1 MKKLSVLFAASLLA
15 ATPALAD
22 DNGKTAAPAPFNC
35 DFAPACEVAPGIY
48 GNLQAPTTS
57 KFNLTVGGF
66 VKLDYAY
73 NSLNLGSAYSQMA
86 PQAVAKTSSLAN
98 QRDQS
103 TFSARQS
110 RLWFKSNGPTLLGA
124 KTTGLLEF
132 DFQDV
137 SNTANSDFIN
147 ASPRL
152 RHGYANLDWGTTQ
165 VLFGQTD
172 SLFGLAGGATIDF
185 RSAGGSGF
193 FIGARNPQ
201 LRLTQRVDLSKD
213 NSIKLALAV
222 ESPVQDNNALT
233 ANAGKPGTA
242 SGTAGTAANGDT
254 WGATPNVTAQALFV
268 SKALGVASGGYGF
281 SQKSLTAGFFGLYGK
296 QEVQGNAKSVDSW
309 GVGFYTFV
317 PIIKSTDGKSRA
329 GTVAFE
335 GQIYKADN
343 IVTVGGTGATAASLV
358 GTPGNLTG
366 AKGYGIASEL
376 YYYPIQALGL
386 TAGYGKRAA
395 LDLDSYKNNPNFEK
409 YNETFFINAAFDLN
423 AAVRV
428 AAEYEHL
435 KTKYG
440 NVVSNTTAGSSLAGL
455 SDHGQANI
463 GRLALY
469 YFF

>member
-1 MKKLSVLFAASLLA
+1 MKKLSVLFAVTLLA
-15 ATPALAD
+15 GTPVLAEE
-22 DNGKTAAPAPFNC
+22 NGKAAAPAPFNC
-35 DFAPACEVAPGIY
+35 DFSPACEVAPGIY

-57 KFNLTVGGF
+57 KFNLSIGGF

-73 NSLNLGSAYSQMA
+73 NSMDFGTGYSQMA
-86 PQAVAKTSSLAN
+86 PQSISKTSSIAN

-132 DFQDV
+132 DFQDA
-137 SNTANSDFIN
+137 SAPTTSDYLN

-165 VLFGQTD
+165 LLFGQTD
-172 SLFGLAGGATIDF
+172 GLFGLASGSTIDF

-193 FIGARNPQ
+193 YTGARNPQ
-201 LRLTQRVDLSKD
+201 IRLTQRVDLNSD
-213 NSIKLALAV
+213 NSIKLAVAV
-222 ESPVQDNNALT
+222 ESPIQTNFSIL
-233 ANAGKPGTA
+233 
-242 SGTAGTAANGDT
+242 GTAGKAGTTSGQAGTDGTAGDT
-254 WGATPNVTAQALFV
+254 WGAQPNVTGQVLFV
-268 SKALGVASGGYGF
+268 SKALGVAPGYYGL
-281 SQKSLTAGFFGLYGK
+281 SQKSLTAGFFGVYGN
-296 QEVQGNAKSVDSW
+296 QNVQGNSKSVDTW
-309 GVGFYTFV
+309 GAGFYTFV
-317 PIIKSTDGKSRA
+317 PIIRSADGKSRA

-335 GQIYKADN
+335 GQVYEAANYQTIA
-343 IVTVGGTGATAASLV
+343 GTGATGASLV

-376 YYYPIQALGL
+376 YYYPIQDLGFSG
-386 TAGYGKRAA
+386 GYGRRGAVDYA
-395 LDLDSYKNNPNFEK
+395 SYKNNPNYEQF
-409 YNETFFINAAFDLN
+409 NETFFINASYDLN

-435 KTKYG
+435 HTKYG
-440 NVVSNTTAGSSLAGL
+440 NVVDAGGASGLAGL
-455 SDHGQANI
+455 SDHGQANV